1 MFLTQFHPA
10 VTGMNLCGSYN
21 RKILALYRAL
31 PDSPTAISGI
41 PARKCTSTPLPHPLS
56 LSGLAL
62 ASAARVLSF
71 VIALDK
77 FIIVCLK
84 FLSIAKRFPS
94 SVVRLPF
101 TEFHISV
108 KRCVSHFQA
117 DGALIFPHTQ
127 NHFWLLASGFWLLK
141 ETQSRSS
148 PFKPF
153 QALSSLFKPSN
164 QLLVQHPF
172 LRGS

>member
-84 FLSIAKRFPS
+84 FLSIAKRFLS

-108 KRCVSHFQA
+108 KRCVSHFQV

-127 NHFWLLASGFWLLK
+127 DRFWLLA
-141 ETQSRSS
+141 T
-148 PFKPF
+148 
-153 QALSSLFKPSN
+153 
-164 QLLVQHPF
+164 
-172 LRGS
+172 GS

>member
-1 MFLTQFHPA
+1 MPGRRNGYKKTSAPRMSCRLFRKSTFPLGTEVSVFLTQFHPA
-10 VTGMNLCGSYN
+10 VTGMNLCGSHN

-71 VIALDK
+71 VIALNK

-84 FLSIAKRFPS
+84 FLSIAKTFAVLRCLFTVYRFPHLCEA
-94 SVVRLPF
+94 LPF
-101 TEFHISV
+101 SF
-108 KRCVSHFQA
+108 
-117 DGALIFPHTQ
+117 
-127 NHFWLLASGFWLLK
+127 
-141 ETQSRSS
+141 
-148 PFKPF
+148 
-153 QALSSLFKPSN
+153 SN
-164 QLLVQHPF
+164 
-172 LRGS
+172 